1 MRDLRQV
8 HLVHDRAG
16 ALELSGGRLDRGLHF
31 RSRDVGEMSAQ
42 QSHSQALHVAG
53 ERCAVVGHRQNAR
66 GRVGRIVAGDGA
78 EHQRAVPSGA
88 RHRAHVIHRPR
99 EREYAGSAHAAVGR
113 LEPGDAAER
122 GRDPDRSTG
131 VGAERARRQTGRDG
145 RAGARGRPAGDAVS
159 VCAPGVTRVAVVRV
173 DALGPVRELVHVEL
187 AEHDRARSGQP
198 GHDGRIRG
206 RHRVGCRPPGHA
218 RRREHSEQVD
228 VDTLRRQAAGQGAFE
243 HRPREPRVA
252 TDGERCAGS
261 TEHARRRPPEGE
273 HQLGRQL
280 DIGDTANPVG
290 AELQRQEN
298 APSAWSTAEP
308 CGPSSARTSCSPS
321 HGRRA

>member
-99 EREYAGSAHAAVGR
+99 EWEYAGSAHAAVGR

-122 GRDPDRSTG
+122 GRDPDRPAG

-187 AEHDRARSGQP
+187 AEHDRPRAREP
-198 GHDGRIRG
+198 GHDRRVRG
-206 RHRVGCRPPGHA
+206 RHRVGQDPRATGRA
-218 RRREHSEQVD
+218 YA
-228 VDTLRRQAAGQGAFE
+228 LRRIEVLRG
-243 HRPREPRVA
+243 PRNSVQRA
-252 TDGERCAGS
+252 DGPSG
-261 TEHARRRPPEGE
+261 
-273 HQLGRQL
+273 HQLGLGR
-280 DIGDTANPVG
+280 ARRHERRVG
-290 AELQRQEN
+290 AHRDERAKRAVEGGDAIEVGAHDLDRRNLLGHDHAAEIGHRSPAELAHQITRY
-298 APSAWSTAEP
+298 
-308 CGPSSARTSCSPS
+308 
-321 HGRRA
+321 